1 MTQWD
6 PQDDLPDWLK
16 PAYDNPVEKAA
27 RPTTRPQ
34 TPSPT
39 PPPEPIPKPAT
50 GPLSRRPGALPPIL
64 DITAYQ
70 LEGNPSPDLMVHLGT
85 QKMLADTYYL
95 TLAHEVIQEAE
106 QQVISFVRQ
115 SPTHA
120 LPTSLDMLYRVQGI
134 AGPLK
139 RQPVQLATVL
149 ADTILLATNEFDTC
163 PKDIRRK
170 AILGIAQRIVDLQ
183 ATEVDEVM
191 ASERIIKGILQ
202 QIELANVQPE
212 TGMKAVQ
219 LHARLLVLAEIEE
232 LGQE

>member
-6 PQDDLPDWLK
+6 PQDDIPDWLK

-27 RPTTRPQ
+27 RPTARPQ

-120 LPTSLDMLYRVQGI
+120 LPTSIAMYRVGGI
-134 AGPLK
+134 ADPIK
-139 RQPVQLATVL
+139 RQPVQLATIL
-149 ADTILLATNEFDTC
+149 ADTILLATNEFESC
-163 PKDIRRK
+163 PKDVRHK

-183 ATEVDEVM
+183 ETEVEERM
-191 ASERIIKGILQ
+191 AAERIIKGILQ
-202 QIELANVQPE
+202 QIELSNVQPE

-219 LHARLLVLAEIEE
+219 LHARQLVLAEVADWQME
-232 LGQE
+232 

>member
-6 PQDDLPDWLK
+6 NQDNIPDWLK

-27 RPTTRPQ
+27 GPAARPQ
-34 TPSPT
+34 TPSP
-39 PPPEPIPKPAT
+39 PPSEPIPRPAT

-64 DITAYQ
+64 DIAAYQ
-70 LEGNPSPDLMVHLGT
+70 LEGNPSPDLLVHLGT

-149 ADTILLATNEFDTC
+149 ADTILLATNEFDAC

-212 TGMKAVQ
+212 SGMKAVQ